1 MDSVSIEV
9 EILPEIPVTF
19 TGEPE
24 VHDDSFTHEFCTEVI
39 KYWCVDK
46 FTWDKEG
53 HTEEEIT
60 KIEEWLGFTSN
71 KDWICENL
79 TNKIKR

>member
-24 VHDDSFTHEFCTEVI
+24 FHDDS
-39 KYWCVDK
+39 
-46 FTWDKEG
+46 TWDKEG

-79 TNKIKR
+79 TNKIKK